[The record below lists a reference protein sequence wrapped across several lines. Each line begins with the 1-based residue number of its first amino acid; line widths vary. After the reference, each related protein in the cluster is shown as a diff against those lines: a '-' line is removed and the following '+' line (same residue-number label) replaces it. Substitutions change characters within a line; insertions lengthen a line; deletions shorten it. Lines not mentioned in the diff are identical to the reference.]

1 MISSCHEYDPVEK
14 DAPNDRKQFS
24 PHIARG
30 CSGQLTDLR
39 DDGQGGGEQGHTMG
53 QPTLGSM
60 WRSRPMILGLTGR
73 VHDGDA
79 LGPLYRSRLSGQP
92 YA

>member
-1 MISSCHEYDPVEK
+1 MISSYHEYDPVEK

-39 DDGQGGGEQGHTMG
+39 DDGQGGGSRDIRGDS
-53 QPTLGSM
+53 QPLAVCGA
-60 WRSRPMILGLTGR
+60 P
-73 VHDGDA
+73 A
-79 LGPLYRSRLSGQP
+79 P
-92 YA
+92 

>member
-24 PHIARG
+24 SHIARG

-39 DDGQGGGEQGHTMG
+39 DDGQGAGAGTY
-53 QPTLGSM
+53 
-60 WRSRPMILGLTGR
+60 
-73 VHDGDA
+73 DGDSQPWQYVA
-79 LGPLYRSRLSGQP
+79 LPPHDIGTHG
-92 YA
+92 

>member
-39 DDGQGGGEQGHTMG
+39 DDGQGVGAGTYEGTANPWQYVAL
-53 QPTLGSM
+53 PS
-60 WRSRPMILGLTGR
+60 
-73 VHDGDA
+73 HDIGTH
-79 LGPLYRSRLSGQP
+79 G
-92 YA
+92 